1 MTTPSLPRDE
11 LKAALAARQELGHDY
26 DDAFVESLAER
37 IEQTLAVRMAAH
49 QYPAPYPVPPAPPRR
64 ASHGGGGGAELAL
77 AIISMAAAIPLSAIA
92 VVNAGTPGLL
102 IVLTAIVLINFAHAL
117 RPRRG

>member
-1 MTTPSLPRDE
+1 MTIPSLPRDE

-49 QYPAPYPVPPAPPRR
+49 QHPALYPVPPVPPRR
-64 ASHGGGGGAELAL
+64 ASHGGGGAELAL

-92 VVNAGTPGLL
+92 VVNAGTGGLF
-102 IVLTAIVLINFAHAL
+102 IVLAAIVLINFAHVL